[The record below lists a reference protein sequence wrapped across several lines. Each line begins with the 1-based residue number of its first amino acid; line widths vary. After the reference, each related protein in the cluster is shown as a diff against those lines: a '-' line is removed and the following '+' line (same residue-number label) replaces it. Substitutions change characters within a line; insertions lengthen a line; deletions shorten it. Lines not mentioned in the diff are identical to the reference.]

1 MRKCIVSLG
10 EKGKNNIMTE
20 EKEKEKEK
28 EKYSIKEIKILKDM
42 TKKVNFF
49 FFFTLKN
56 TCLNMFIQGCLGRS
70 VS

>member
-10 EKGKNNIMTE
+10 DKGKNNITTE
-20 EKEKEKEK
+20 EK
-28 EKYSIKEIKILKDM
+28 EKYSIKETKILKDM
-42 TKKVNFF
+42 TKKVNF